1 MMIGALYRCTQQ
13 FSIPFITLDGEKD
26 TVTILPGEA
35 VWRLANTGTVN
46 ESGQKIV
53 VLELVARPYYG
64 EPRQEQII
72 LSMDDFKN
80 FFTQEIRRD

>member
-13 FSIPFITLDGEKD
+13 FSIPFITLDREKD

-64 EPRQEQII
+64 KPRQEQII